1 MRLLL
6 WTALAFLLVCCDP
19 VPVSA
24 EGRLH
29 PRTSSLS
36 SSPSLK
42 NYRSDC
48 RPGRDP
54 SDPNCCADKLAI
66 CRIRCQDAY
75 AENGDMLSLRHC
87 ERGCEGELRA
97 CREGRR

>member
-1 MRLLL
+1 MRLLF
-6 WTALAFLLVCCDP
+6 WCALGFLLVCCDP
-19 VPVSA
+19 VPVRT
-24 EGRLH
+24 EGRLN
-29 PRTSSLS
+29 PRPSAVS

-66 CRIRCQDAY
+66 CRIQCQDDY
-75 AENGDMLSLRHC
+75 AENGDMMYLRNC

-97 CREGRR
+97 CKQGRR

>member
-6 WTALAFLLVCCDP
+6 WFALALLLVCCDP
-19 VPVSA
+19 APVFA
-24 EGRLH
+24 EGVFILRK
-29 PRTSSLS
+29 

-54 SDPNCCADKLAI
+54 ADPHCCADKLAI
-66 CRIRCQDAY
+66 CRIQCKDDY
-75 AENGDMLSLRHC
+75 AENGDMLYLRHC
-87 ERGCEGELRA
+87 ERECEGELRL
-97 CREGRR
+97 CQEGRR